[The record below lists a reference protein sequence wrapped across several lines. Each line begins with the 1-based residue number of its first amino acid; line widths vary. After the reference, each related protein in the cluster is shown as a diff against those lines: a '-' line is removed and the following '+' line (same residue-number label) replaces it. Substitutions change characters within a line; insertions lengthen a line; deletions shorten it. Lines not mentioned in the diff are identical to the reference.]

1 MKILICAVVFST
13 VIIHAS
19 AADHTGGKVSNLS
32 PLVRLLGQIDD
43 ADFQLDVL
51 RGIYDAV
58 KGRRSV
64 AMPDGW
70 KRVYRKL
77 AKSRQAAVREQAL
90 LLSLMFGDRQ
100 AATLLRKTTANRT
113 AKREAR
119 TEALRAL
126 VQARTA
132 NLVPFL
138 RSLLDDAVMRGPALR
153 GMAAFDDQT
162 IPRIILQ
169 RYATFNDSEKQDAV
183 NTLASRPAFALALLD
198 SVDKGR
204 VPSRDLS
211 AFTARQMMSLDDPAI
226 VKRLQQIWGSV
237 RRTAEDRVAL
247 IADYKR
253 RLTPD
258 VMKAANRPR
267 GRLVFQRTCASCHK
281 LFDDGKSI
289 GPELTGSQRRNLDYL
304 LTNLLDP
311 NAIIGRDYRLTVVV
325 TDGGRVLTGIVRQED
340 NQTLTLQTA
349 NDRVT
354 IPKDEIDVRKLSP
367 LSMMP
372 EGMLRKLNTDEVRD
386 LLAYLASSEQVPLP
400 ADIGTPSP

>member
-1 MKILICAVVFST
+1 MKTLIIAIVFST
-13 VIIHAS
+13 AISQAS
-19 AADHTGGKVSNLS
+19 AADHAGGKESNLS

-58 KGRRSV
+58 KGRRSI

-70 KRVYRKL
+70 KRVYPKL
-77 AKSRQAAVREQAL
+77 AKSRKAAVREQAL

-100 AATLLRKTTANRT
+100 AASSLRKTATNRT

-126 VQARTA
+126 VQARVA

-138 RSLLDDAVMRGPALR
+138 RSLLNDAVMRGPALR
-153 GMAAFDDQT
+153 GLAAFDNKT
-162 IPRIILQ
+162 IPPFILE
-169 RYATFNDSEKQDAV
+169 RYATFADREKQDAV
-183 NTLASRPAFALALLD
+183 NTLASRPAFANALLD
-198 SVDKGR
+198 AVEKGR

-226 VKRLQQIWGSV
+226 TKRLQQLWGTV
-237 RRTAEDRVAL
+237 RQTAEDRVAL
-247 IADYKR
+247 IADYKK
-253 RLTPD
+253 RLTPE
-258 VMKAANRPR
+258 VMQAANRSQ

-281 LFDDGKSI
+281 LFDGGKSI
-289 GPELTGSQRRNLDYL
+289 GPELTGSQRRNLDYV

-311 NAIIGRDYRLTVVV
+311 NAVIGRDYRLTVVV
-325 TDGGRVLTGIVRQED
+325 TERGRVLTGIVRQED
-340 NQTLTLQTA
+340 TKTLTLQTA
-349 NDRVT
+349 NDRVI
-354 IPKDEIDVRKLSP
+354 IPKDEIEVRKVSP

-372 EGMLRKLNTDEVRD
+372 EGMLQKLTAGEVRD
-386 LLAYLASSEQVPLP
+386 LLGYLASSEQVPLP
-400 ADIGTPSP
+400 ADAGRPSQ